1 MDYLLEKGD
10 FNLPDIHS
18 LETVL
23 EYGIGL
29 KKGRVFADIWDLG
42 LFSKC
47 NKCLDQRTNR
57 LINMNLRQKIVS
69 QINCT
74 CDSPKANN

>member
-1 MDYLLEKGD
+1 MDFLKEKGD
-10 FNLPDIHS
+10 FNPPDIHS

-29 KKGRVFADIWDLG
+29 NSGRVFADVWDLG

-47 NKCLDQRTNR
+47 NKCLEKRTAR
-57 LINMNLRQKIVS
+57 LIRMNLTQKTDSFIE
-69 QINCT
+69 CE
-74 CDSPKANN
+74 CDE